1 MAKFISLAIASLFTA
16 SAWAGSPF
24 LEISATNTF
33 RSAERAAVEA
43 AIVQAEAEGKPVIV
57 EPAAAW
63 CGPCLNLEKEI
74 ERRKAEFEPLFAK
87 FVYVK
92 LEEMH
97 FETNYSDFMP
107 FEVAWFPSFM
117 IYNPASNKWTAL
129 AATTPDALLRVLNEY
144 LNNPSLAELYTEPL
158 LAILRGPGTVR
169 VEPMLNALI
178 SLSVEADAARY
189 LAVWGEI
196 SNLMNSNP
204 ERFEAPVD
212 QIRDYMSMAHNRLI
226 QRGVATIADIRA
238 VDANAFAGYEQNP
251 GMIQFMDFNVA
262 LGTLIRTQGNAA
274 AADQCGALSAK
285 VAALVTGAS
294 AEDQRSLQINREAE
308 CLMLEVQLQRKSGT
322 DARTWLATLTDVE
335 KRQMAD
341 TLMKMFALTG
351 TDFDL
356 AIEYGLI
363 IQAAYLNA
371 FKSRPEMLARVTVA
385 TNARLD
391 AYRANKSHP

>member
-1 MAKFISLAIASLFTA
+1 
-16 SAWAGSPF
+16 
-24 LEISATNTF
+24 
-33 RSAERAAVEA
+33 
-43 AIVQAEAEGKPVIV
+43 
-57 EPAAAW
+57 
-63 CGPCLNLEKEI
+63 
-74 ERRKAEFEPLFAK
+74 
-87 FVYVK
+87 
-92 LEEMH
+92 
-97 FETNYSDFMP
+97 
-107 FEVAWFPSFM
+107 
-117 IYNPASNKWTAL
+117 
-129 AATTPDALLRVLNEY
+129 
-144 LNNPSLAELYTEPL
+144 
-158 LAILRGPGTVR
+158 
-169 VEPMLNALI
+169 MLNALI

-212 QIRDYMSMAHNRLI
+212 QIRDYMNMAHNRLI

-251 GMIQFMDFNVA
+251 GMIQYMDFNVA

-285 VAALVTGAS
+285 VAGLVTGAS